1 LTDKIEA
8 AATDYIRRIDEMGGA
23 LQAIEAGFVQGEIQR
38 SAFDYQR
45 AVESGERVIVGVNR
59 FQVTEARKIPIFR
72 VNPEIERE
80 QVLRVRALRSER
92 DSVAWKRSIERL
104 EAAARSSEN
113 LMPRIMAAAE
123 AMATVGEISD
133 TLRGVFGEYRDV
145 G

>member
-1 LTDKIEA
+1 
-8 AATDYIRRIDEMGGA
+8 
-23 LQAIEAGFVQGEIQR
+23 
-38 SAFDYQR
+38 
-45 AVESGERVIVGVNR
+45 VNR